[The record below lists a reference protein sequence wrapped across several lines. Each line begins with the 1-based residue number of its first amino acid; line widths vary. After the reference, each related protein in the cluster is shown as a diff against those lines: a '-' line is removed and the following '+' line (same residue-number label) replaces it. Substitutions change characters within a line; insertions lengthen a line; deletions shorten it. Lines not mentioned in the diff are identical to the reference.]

1 VRQRQPR
8 LHDEAH
14 LDFIRSLPCAVCGDD
29 TSTEA
34 AHLRTGSLRYGKKP
48 TGMGEKPSDRWCLPL
63 CGRCHRQ
70 QHQGNELEFW
80 LNQGIN
86 PFVLAMSLHN
96 ATGDHDAA
104 MEVLKEQARQVF
116 A

>member
-1 VRQRQPR
+1 MRFKHPRVR
-8 LHDEAH
+8 DEEH
-14 LDFIRSLPCAVCGDD
+14 IRFIRSLPCATCGDD

-34 AHLRTGSLRYGKKP
+34 AHLRTGSLRYGKKH
-48 TGMGEKPSDRWCLPL
+48 TGMAEKPHDRWCLPL
-63 CGRCHRQ
+63 CSRCHRI

-86 PFVLAMSLHN
+86 PFVLSMSLHA
-96 ATGDHDAA
+96 ATGDHEAA
-104 MEVLKEQARQVF
+104 MEVLKEQASQVF

>member
-1 VRQRQPR
+1 
-8 LHDEAH
+8 
-14 LDFIRSLPCAVCGDD
+14 
-29 TSTEA
+29 
-34 AHLRTGSLRYGKKP
+34 
-48 TGMGEKPSDRWCLPL
+48 L

-80 LNQGIN
+80 LNQGVN

-96 ATGDHDAA
+96 ATGDHEAA

>member
-1 VRQRQPR
+1 MRQRQPR
-8 LHDEAH
+8 VHDETH
-14 LDFIRSLPCAVCGDD
+14 LDFIRSLPCVMCGDD

-34 AHLRTGSLRYGKKP
+34 AHLRTGSLRYGKKH
-48 TGMGEKPSDRWCLPL
+48 TGMGEKPHDRWTLPL
-63 CGRCHRQ
+63 CGSCHRQ

-96 ATGDHDAA
+96 ATGDHEAA